1 MSDEKMSDVHAAL
14 NWAERVDRVHVLNGG
29 GVVPDDL
36 FANLSAPTFVSVPEG
51 RKVEDLTARF
61 DWWRDRPVRAAGYTH
76 ANTVQS
82 FIDLT
87 NRYKVDETVVYLDR
101 PEETLIAVINGH
113 LGSTPGFGDLRVG
126 YSFPRSE
133 EMQAWGRACGDVMK
147 QEALG
152 VFLDDHL
159 PDIVNP
165 DKAALPESVSEFL
178 SDTGGVLATRSQMLQ
193 LSRDIQVD
201 VTSMTAQ
208 RVNLD
213 SGESGLQFSEAHNT
227 SLKGK
232 RIKVPNMFLIAI
244 PVFDG
249 GDRFLI
255 PCRLQYRVSGGQVVF
270 SLSMWRRDKFVRE
283 ATDIE
288 VEKVTEGLADVPLI
302 EGQAPEESRVRP

>member
-1 MSDEKMSDVHAAL
+1 MTDEKMSDVHAAL
-14 NWAERVDRVHVLNGG
+14 NWAERVDRVHVLNGE

-36 FANLSAPTFVSVPEG
+36 LANLNAPTFVSVPEG
-51 RKVEDLTARF
+51 RKVEDLTGDF
-61 DWWRDRPVRAAGYTH
+61 DRWRDRPVRAAGYSH

-87 NRYKVDETVVYLDR
+87 NRYRIDATAVYLDR
-101 PEETLIAVINGH
+101 PEEVLTAVINGH

-133 EMQAWGRACGDVMK
+133 EMQAWAHACCDVMK
-147 QEALG
+147 QDALG
-152 VFLDDHL
+152 LFLDDHL

-178 SDTGGVLATRSQMLQ
+178 SDTGGVLATRAQMLQ

-208 RVNLD
+208 RVNMD
-213 SGESGLQFSEAHNT
+213 SGEYGLQFAEAHNA
-227 SLKGK
+227 SSKGK

-270 SLSMWRRDKFVRE
+270 NLSMWRRDKFVRE
-283 ATDIE
+283 AMDIE
-288 VEKVTEGLADVPLI
+288 IEKVTEGLADVPMI
-302 EGQAPEESRVRP
+302 EGQPPEESQVRP